1 MNNNITPNKEKP
13 YSIDNLAR
21 KSKEMA
27 LEMLKDTL
35 ENLDETIFNHPQ
47 RKRNYYVKGLYNRTI
62 TTLYGTITFKRRL
75 YINKLTN
82 EYESLLDRLI
92 GIDPYSRLSDEAI
105 IAITDAALEC
115 KSYRVAGMYAISGT
129 IVSRQTVYNCLEKV
143 DFIRTRNKEK
153 ISSNCIHISVD
164 GFFANYKE
172 FQRKTETKFANIY
185 TGIENET
192 PKRKR
197 LINKTIINQTNGK
210 NFKEELLSALNQYY
224 KIDDKTKIYLCGD
237 GAQWIKN
244 ICDDIPNSIF
254 VIDKFHYKRALRYL
268 PNQEDAFK
276 AIETQNIELLAN
288 QYPLCATDLQISNLQ
303 YVIANFEYTKH
314 WEEPDFICCAAEN
327 VVSHVYNHRI
337 RGIPRNWG
345 KNLYKISLGLALKTT
360 GSLNIELSEISD
372 VKILNKNKEIDDLF
386 ISFDFDKHK
395 SQFPLFNYKRTRT
408 SVFIKKI
415 LYKA

>member
-1 MNNNITPNKEKP
+1 MNNNITSNKEKP

-21 KSKEMA
+21 KSKEIA

-35 ENLDETIFNHPQ
+35 EDLDETIFNHPQ
-47 RKRNYYVKGLYNRTI
+47 RKKNYYVKGLYNRTI

-75 YINKLTN
+75 YINKSTN

-92 GIDPYSRLSDEAI
+92 GIDPYSRLSDDAI
-105 IAITDAALEC
+105 IAITDATLEC
-115 KSYRVAGMYAISGT
+115 KSYRVAGMYALSGT

-143 DFIRTRNKEK
+143 EFVRTKKKEK
-153 ISSNCIHISVD
+153 ISSDCIHVSVD

-172 FQRKTETKFANIY
+172 FKKKVETKFANIY

-210 NFKEELLSALNQYY
+210 NFKEELLSTLNQQYN
-224 KIDDKTKIYLCGD
+224 INDKTKIYLCGD

-244 ICDDIPNSIF
+244 ICDDVPNSIF
-254 VIDKFHYKRALRYL
+254 VIDKFHYKRALKSL
-268 PNQEDAFK
+268 PNPNEAYK
-276 AIETQNIELLAN
+276 AVQTQNIELLAN
-288 QYPLCATDLQISNLQ
+288 QYPLCSTDLQLSNLQ

-314 WEEPDFICCAAEN
+314 WKEPDFICCAAEN

-345 KNLYKISLGLALKTT
+345 RNLYKISLGLALKTT
-360 GSLNIELSEISD
+360 GSLSIELSEISD
-372 VKILNKNKEIDDLF
+372 EKILNKNKEIDDLF
-386 ISFDFDKHK
+386 VSFDFDKHK
-395 SQFPLFNYKRTRT
+395 SLFPLFNYKRTRT

>member
-1 MNNNITPNKEKP
+1 MNNNITVNKEKP

-35 ENLDETIFNHPQ
+35 EALDESILNHSE
-47 RKRNYYVKGLYNRTI
+47 RKRNYYVKGIYKRTI

-75 YINKLTN
+75 YINKSTG
-82 EYESLLDRLI
+82 EYESLLDKLI

-115 KSYRVAGMYAISGT
+115 NSYRIAGMYALSGT

-143 DFIRTRNKEK
+143 DFIRTKNKEK

-172 FQRKTETKFANIY
+172 FQRKIETKFANIY
-185 TGIENET
+185 TGIKNET

-210 NFKEELLSALNQYY
+210 NFKEELLSTLNQYY

-254 VIDKFHYKRALRYL
+254 VIDKFHYKRALKSL
-268 PNQEDAFK
+268 PNPQEAYK

-288 QYPLCATDLQISNLQ
+288 QYSLCTTDLQLSNLQ

-314 WEEPDFICCAAEN
+314 WDNPDFICCAAEN

-345 KNLYKISLGLALKTT
+345 RNLYKISLGLALKTT

-372 VKILNKNKEIDDLF
+372 VKILNKNKKIDDLF
-386 ISFDFDKHK
+386 ISFDFDKNK
-395 SQFPLFNYKRTRT
+395 NQFPLFNYKRTRA

-415 LYKA
+415 LYKV

>member
-21 KSKEMA
+21 KSKEIA

-35 ENLDETIFNHPQ
+35 ENLDESILNHSE
-47 RKRNYYVKGLYNRTI
+47 RKRNYYVKGIYKRTI

-75 YINKLTN
+75 YINKSTG
-82 EYESLLDRLI
+82 EYESLLDKLI

-115 KSYRVAGMYAISGT
+115 KSYRIAGMYAISGT

-143 DFIRTRNKEK
+143 DFIRTKSKEK
-153 ISSNCIHISVD
+153 IKSDCIHISVD

-192 PKRKR
+192 PKRKK
-197 LINKTIINQTNGK
+197 LVNKVIVNQTKAK
-210 NFKEELLSALNQYY
+210 NFKEELLSTLKDNYD
-224 KIDDKTKIYLCGD
+224 INDKTKIYLCGD

-254 VIDKFHYKRALRYL
+254 VIDKFHYKRALKSL
-268 PNQEDAFK
+268 PNPQEAYK
-276 AIETQNIELLAN
+276 AIETQNIELIAN
-288 QYPLCATDLQISNLQ
+288 QYPLCATDLQLSNLQ

-314 WEEPDFICCAAEN
+314 WDNPDFICCAAEN

-345 KNLYKISLGLALKTT
+345 RNLYKISLGLALKATN
-360 GSLNIELSEISD
+360 SFKIELTDICDE
-372 VKILNKNKEIDDLF
+372 KLLNKNKKIDDLF
-386 ISFDFDKHK
+386 ISFEVDEHK

>member
-47 RKRNYYVKGLYNRTI
+47 RKKNYYVKGLYNRTI

-143 DFIRTRNKEK
+143 DFIRTKNKEK
-153 ISSNCIHISVD
+153 R
-164 GFFANYKE
+164 G
-172 FQRKTETKFANIY
+172 QR
-185 TGIENET
+185 
-192 PKRKR
+192 
-197 LINKTIINQTNGK
+197 
-210 NFKEELLSALNQYY
+210 
-224 KIDDKTKIYLCGD
+224 
-237 GAQWIKN
+237 
-244 ICDDIPNSIF
+244 
-254 VIDKFHYKRALRYL
+254 V
-268 PNQEDAFK
+268 AFL
-276 AIETQNIELLAN
+276 E
-288 QYPLCATDLQISNLQ
+288 
-303 YVIANFEYTKH
+303 
-314 WEEPDFICCAAEN
+314 
-327 VVSHVYNHRI
+327 SHKGR
-337 RGIPRNWG
+337 
-345 KNLYKISLGLALKTT
+345 
-360 GSLNIELSEISD
+360 
-372 VKILNKNKEIDDLF
+372 
-386 ISFDFDKHK
+386 
-395 SQFPLFNYKRTRT
+395 
-408 SVFIKKI
+408 
-415 LYKA
+415 